1 MQTKSHQD
9 IHTTESCYAQKN
21 DPLQGEAQL
30 IIQILV
36 TNVKEPKSEFIPSRS
51 QPTTTYHI
59 EKVAQ
64 ATALNPILVNMQHV
78 HQGV

>member
-21 DPLQGEAQL
+21 DPLEGEAQL

-36 TNVKEPKSEFIPSRS
+36 TNVKEPKSESRS

-64 ATALNPILVNMQHV
+64 GTALIPILVNMQHV